1 MLHKCNDVVICAGEG
16 GCIRD
21 AERNVLTEVVGSRGT
36 TASNRRITKQGQF
49 VLEFLDASACHITR
63 TGIGEINGCY
73 GSDVDHGLSSCHH
86 STTQCVSD
94 IDCGNAGVA
103 SSEGLDHD

>member
-1 MLHKCNDVVICAGEG
+1 M
-16 GCIRD
+16 
-21 AERNVLTEVVGSRGT
+21 TEVVGSCGA

-49 VLEFLDASACHITR
+49 VLEFLDASACHISGTR
-63 TGIGEINGCY
+63 VGQSDRCHS
-73 GSDVDHGLSSCHH
+73 SDVDGGVGSCHH

-103 SSEGLDHD
+103 SSEGVDYD